1 MRDTETGGIFFDT
14 DALPERDRFPAFCEG
29 MFRHVVGADIVQQG
43 PTPFRGV
50 LKVRQAAGL
59 IIANIAT
66 TPSDIVR
73 SKVHVSDGDDA
84 LVFGLWQRGRGHV
97 EQGRNESRID
107 MSNGFVLDNGNC
119 AVIHVQEA
127 CRFWGL
133 TIPRNRMAGVTPDI
147 SRLAGTKIH
156 DRRCLQLLTGYLEGT
171 LAQDFDS
178 DPSTKLFGDHLVDLI
193 CLALAGDG
201 DTRELEM
208 RSGISATRLAAIL
221 RMISDQSTDPGLSAA
236 VIAAQLG
243 VTPRYVHVLLEKSG
257 QTFMQHV
264 LQKRLEKAEQ
274 RLSSDVDQ
282 HRKIADIA
290 MEVGFSDLSH
300 FNRSFRRYFGDTPSG
315 LRAIRAKRGT

>member
-1 MRDTETGGIFFDT
+1 
-14 DALPERDRFPAFCEG
+14 
-29 MFRHVVGADIVQQG
+29 MFRRPVGFGADNSSKQDG
-43 PTPFRGV
+43 WRD
-50 LKVRQAAGL
+50 AGY
-59 IIANIAT
+59 
-66 TPSDIVR
+66 R
-73 SKVHVSDGDDA
+73 
-84 LVFGLWQRGRGHV
+84 
-97 EQGRNESRID
+97 
-107 MSNGFVLDNGNC
+107 
-119 AVIHVQEA
+119 
-127 CRFWGL
+127 
-133 TIPRNRMAGVTPDI
+133 
-147 SRLAGTKIH
+147 RLAGTKIH

-171 LAQDFDS
+171 LAQDFDN

-201 DTRELEM
+201 DTRELEI

-221 RMISDQSTDPGLSAA
+221 RMISDQSTNPGLSAA